1 MPSAERARLGLA
13 IVCLGMLVGPLD
25 TTVNTAFPVITRAF
39 SLPLRDIQWVV
50 IPFVVAQSAFA
61 LVFGHL
67 GDRLGHRRIFAFG
80 LVASALTHAA
90 VALAPD
96 YPTMVAMRA
105 AQGAAVGITL
115 SCAPALVTLM
125 FVPEAKGRV
134 LAAYAAASS
143 LGMAV
148 GPWLGGLL
156 LDVFDWPSVYWFRVP
171 LALAALALLPLAPHT
186 PLPRAPGARPASAQG
201 DSRFDWPG
209 AIGLPAVM
217 ACLALA
223 LAELT
228 RPDAGAAT
236 GLALLAAGAAGTVW
250 FVRHESRATHP
261 VLRIAPFR
269 SLPFSALQA
278 GSVAVSLAG
287 FANLLLLPYVFTQE
301 AGVSIATA
309 GLLLSAYPGGSV
321 VGSLVLGRLAHRW
334 SARSAM
340 IVGLGGSAAGL
351 LLTAVLLAGPPVPML
366 LALGMFACGFGQG
379 LFTVAYMDAT
389 TSMLPVEERGIA
401 GSLVNVTRL
410 LGVVLGATLI
420 GWLRETTGN
429 SGISF
434 AIVGGALAAFTLVF
448 ASLQRRSS
456 EL

>member
-80 LVASALTHAA
+80 LIASALTHAA

-96 YPTMVAMRA
+96 YPIMVAMRA

-186 PLPRAPGARPASAQG
+186 PLPRAPGAQSASAQG
-201 DSRFDWPG
+201 DSGFDWAG
-209 AIGLPAVM
+209 AAGLPAVM

-250 FVRHESRATHP
+250 FVRHENRAAHP

-309 GLLLSAYPGGSV
+309 GLLLSTYPGGSV

-334 SARSAM
+334 PVRSAM
-340 IVGLGGSAAGL
+340 VVGLGGSAAGL
-351 LLTAVLLAGPPVPML
+351 LLTAALLAGPPVPML
-366 LALGMFACGFGQG
+366 LALGMFICGFGQG

-389 TSMLPVEERGIA
+389 TSMLPVEERGVA

-420 GWLRETTGN
+420 GWLREMTGH

-434 AIVGGALAAFTLVF
+434 AIVGGALAAFTLIF
-448 ASLQRRSS
+448 AGLQRRGVGS
-456 EL
+456 